1 MINHIMKCFGLWK
14 SPWGASYRASSCSV
28 QIDKYLLKGFV
39 LLCMEL
45 DYGRRQC
52 HDLPCHILIVSNYG
66 SVVIGVEYVLLL
78 AINVVFALGCQSI
91 KYLP

>member
-1 MINHIMKCFGLWK
+1 
-14 SPWGASYRASSCSV
+14 
-28 QIDKYLLKGFV
+28 
-39 LLCMEL
+39 MEL